1 MLLSLLGTNMKHIYE
16 IIDTHF
22 LDPEGGEA
30 LELIQGAP
38 FASEL
43 NAALGQVKSGLT
55 PEMWNSTAET
65 ILRRINAYLAQ
76 EQNAEKKRLYEGV
89 LSKLIRCVLLDLV
102 KQYPEKLPG
111 IIAAL
116 KDECYRQQYDF
127 QALEELLNLKAL
139 KELAE
144 EQKSESDAMGE
155 AVQTQPPCYLRWL
168 NPSED
173 LRAFDQLLFERG
185 AIHRERDFSALFDPN
200 SNMILSWPPEHF
212 EFMLVLL
219 DKLWKGQKPIISS
232 PPESKAF
239 WDIVAKRCRAGE
251 KVKTAKGLATQ
262 LSKLKK
268 TEKFERYNDDCQGVV
283 KYALAQ
289 KSRTKEVV
297 RK

>member
-1 MLLSLLGTNMKHIYE
+1 MKHIHE
-16 IIDTHF
+16 IIASYF
-22 LDPEGGEA
+22 LEPEQSEA
-30 LELIQGAP
+30 LELLRDIP

-43 NAALGQVKSGLT
+43 EN
-55 PEMWNSTAET
+55 T
-65 ILRRINAYLAQ
+65 IERVRKGNLHESLVTTSEQTLRRINSFLAQ
-76 EQNAEKKRLYEGV
+76 EKDSEKKRALENL
-89 LSKLIRCVLLDLV
+89 LSRLIRCVLLDLA
-102 KQYPEKLPG
+102 KQYPEKLSG
-111 IIAAL
+111 VITAL

-127 QALEELLNLKAL
+127 KALEELLNLKAL
-139 KELAE
+139 IKLAE
-144 EQKSESDAMGE
+144 EQRSESEVMGG

-168 NPSED
+168 KPSED
-173 LRAFDQLLFERG
+173 LHAFDQLLLERG
-185 AIHRERDFSALFDPN
+185 AIHRQGDFSALFDPN
-200 SNMILSWPPEHF
+200 SNRMLCWPPEHF

-239 WDIVAKRCRAGE
+239 WDIIARRCKAGE

-283 KYALAQ
+283 ECVFAQ
-289 KSRTKEVV
+289 KSNPMEVV